1 MNLDRLTSN
10 QIRNAILSYF
20 QDNFIGSIADIHS
33 HIHHDLG
40 LDVWKHEISKEV
52 FELVAEG
59 IAELH
64 AGKIS
69 MKNRVKEYPRYE
81 IVRMYILKFLEEQG
95 RPVSTSE
102 FDSHFKHWDIG
113 IDPGRILLEM
123 IADREAYFTEGRMIA
138 LSKRN

>member
-1 MNLDRLTSN
+1 MNLTRLTSN
-10 QIRNAILSYF
+10 EIRNAIISYF
-20 QDNFIGSIADIHS
+20 QDNFIGSIGEIHS

-52 FELVAEG
+52 FSMVSEG

-64 AGKIS
+64 AGNVS

-81 IVRMYILKFLEEQG
+81 IVRMYVRNFLEEKG

-102 FDSHFKHWDIG
+102 FDSHFKGWDIG

-138 LSKRN
+138 LSSK